1 MLSPITEQEF
11 NLLAEQGYNR
21 IPLVVE
27 TFADLDTPLSLYL
40 KLANR
45 PYSYLLE
52 SVQGGERFGRYSF
65 IGLPAE
71 TRLTVRGGTVT
82 LTHCGTET
90 THEADNPLDY
100 IKEYQSRFRVA
111 PLPGLPRF
119 TGGLA
124 GYFGY
129 DTVRYIEPRLAA
141 TRKPD
146 VLGTPDIL
154 LMLTEQLAVIDNLS
168 GKLMLIVHADP
179 ERPDAYRL
187 AMQRLDALQ
196 NALRQPVTIPHAP
209 QMIVR
214 KAQSEFGEAPF
225 MHAVE
230 KAKRYI
236 FDGDIMQVVL
246 AQRMTLPFHASPLSL
261 YRALRSVN
269 PSPYMFYYDM
279 GDHHVVGAS
288 PEILVRLEH
297 VTGEAGRLRDQ
308 PQSASYRT
316 DGLHPTVAEA
326 RLEHVTGEAGRL
338 RDQPQSASYRTDGLH
353 PTVSED
359 AIVTVRPIAGTRP
372 RGETQ
377 QQDAALAE
385 ELLAD
390 PKELAEHLMLIDLGR
405 NDVGRV
411 AQYGS
416 VRLTEKMVIERYSH
430 VMHIVSNVEGRLK
443 PGLDAI
449 DVLKATFPAGT
460 VSGAPKVRAMEI
472 IDELEPSKRGIYA
485 GAVGYLGF
493 NGDMDMAIAL
503 RTAVI
508 KDEHLYVQAGAG
520 IVADS
525 VPQSEWTETRNK
537 ARAVL
542 RAAEMAMNGLD
553 TADRGQ

>member
-11 NLLAEQGYNR
+11 NQLAKQGYNR

-40 KLANR
+40 KLANK

-65 IGLPAE
+65 IGLPAD
-71 TRLTVRGGTVT
+71 TRITVRGKHIV
-82 LTHCGTET
+82 LTHKGSET
-90 THEADNPLDY
+90 VHDADNPLDF
-100 IKEYQSRFRVA
+100 IKDYQSRFKVA

-141 TRKPD
+141 AQKPD
-146 VLGTPDIL
+146 VLNTPDIL
-154 LMLTEQLAVIDNLS
+154 LMLTEQLAVVDNLS
-168 GKLMLIVHADP
+168 GKLTLIVYANP
-179 ERPDAYRL
+179 EQADAYTLARQRL
-187 AMQRLDALQ
+187 HELMQRL
-196 NALRQPVTIPHAP
+196 RQSIEIPHAP
-209 QMIVR
+209 AMHGGEA
-214 KAQSEFGEAPF
+214 KSEFGEDQF
-225 MHAVE
+225 KQAVA
-230 KAKRYI
+230 KAKQYI

-246 AQRMTLPFHASPLSL
+246 SQRMSQPFPAAPLSL
-261 YRALRSVN
+261 YRALRSLN

-288 PEILVRLEH
+288 PEILVRLE
-297 VTGEAGRLRDQ
+297 GDN
-308 PQSASYRT
+308 
-316 DGLHPTVAEA
+316 
-326 RLEHVTGEAGRL
+326 
-338 RDQPQSASYRTDGLH
+338 
-353 PTVSED
+353 
-359 AIVTVRPIAGTRP
+359 VTVRPIAGTRP
-372 RGETQ
+372 RGKTP
-377 QQDAALAE
+377 QQDAELAQD
-385 ELLAD
+385 LLAD

-411 AQYGS
+411 AQHGS
-416 VRLTEKMVIERYSH
+416 VNLTEKMVIERYSH
-430 VMHIVSNVEGRLK
+430 VMHIVSNVEATLK

-460 VSGAPKVRAMEI
+460 VSGAAKVRAMEI

-493 NGDMDMAIAL
+493 NGDMDLAIAL

-508 KDEHLYVQAGAG
+508 KDATLYVQAGAG

-525 VPQSEWTETRNK
+525 VPANEWMETQNK

-542 RAAEMAMNGLD
+542 RAAEMVLGGLD
-553 TADRGQ
+553 NAG